1 VNGSSI
7 VPMLWYNGTSYYG
20 SGPAGFSYPLI
31 VAVSWNC
38 EGNVTEVSYM
48 LVYMLGSYTY
58 AVASRHAFTEVS
70 VACPV
75 KLYPY
80 IVVQGNATGVLD
92 KYGDVPS
99 EILRYLASGT
109 LKITVQGPI
118 SAGGMIKYVVLN
130 SPVKLIYSYS
140 GINIEPGGSSPVTLV
155 GFRGFTLSYSVA
167 GVTVSNVIVARDEFP
182 LDFPY
187 GIALMVVADPSSR
200 TVSIIQVA
208 APAPPATI
216 TSTTMP
222 WILISPPPPQPPI
235 YQPDW
240 GAPQFIVLYGAA
252 VAVAILASKLTGSV
266 LRGIMLSSLVFGLV
280 LFGIGVYT
288 GNLTALGTALLAF
301 ILAAGAEIARRYA
314 G

>member
-1 VNGSSI
+1 
-7 VPMLWYNGTSYYG
+7 
-20 SGPAGFSYPLI
+20 
-31 VAVSWNC
+31 
-38 EGNVTEVSYM
+38 
-48 LVYMLGSYTY
+48 MLGNYTY
-58 AVASRHAFTEVS
+58 AVASRYSFTEVS
-70 VACPV
+70 IACPS

-80 IVVQGNATGVLD
+80 IAVQGNVTGVLD
-92 KYGDVPS
+92 KYGGVPS

-118 SAGGMIKYVVLN
+118 SAGGMVKYVVLN
-130 SPVKLIYSYS
+130 SPIKLIYTYS
-140 GINIEPGGSSPVTLV
+140 GIVVEPGESSPVTLV

-182 LDFPY
+182 LEFPY

-200 TVSIIQVA
+200 TISIIQVA

-301 ILAAGAEIARRYA
+301 ILATGAEIARRHA